1 MTVPEGVRTK
11 IVVIAKGFEL
21 LPFNLAKECKGK
33 KPLKSEEFFLAKF
46 RIELGCTS
54 GVKHCTVRLWR
65 KSGESQEKDHHIYC
79 DTLCSAHLG
88 NFLHAS
94 SAVIQ

>member
-54 GVKHCTVRLWR
+54 GVKHCAVRLWR
-65 KSGESQEKDHHIYC
+65 KSRERPS
-79 DTLCSAHLG
+79 HL
-88 NFLHAS
+88 L
-94 SAVIQ
+94 